1 MTQFPSDKTSIADLS
16 IPLERDVFFRTL
28 IRELSGTLQEVVGL
42 EEAAV
47 FISIV
52 GQTMGKQ
59 IDND

>member
-42 EEAAV
+42 EKPPDLLALLV
-47 FISIV
+47 
-52 GQTMGKQ
+52 KQ
-59 IDND
+59 WVSR